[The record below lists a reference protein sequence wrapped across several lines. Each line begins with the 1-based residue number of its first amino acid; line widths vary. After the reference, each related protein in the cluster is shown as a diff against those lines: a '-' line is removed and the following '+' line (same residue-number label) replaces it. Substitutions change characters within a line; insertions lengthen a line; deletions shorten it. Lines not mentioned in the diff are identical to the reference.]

1 MKIVEG
7 SIRQP
12 VTVLVGVVLVLIAA
26 LVAVRQVPVQLTPDV
41 DDTIV
46 SVSTVWPGASPE
58 EIEQSIVERQEEKL
72 QGVAGVRSMTS
83 NSSQGSARIRLE
95 FNPGTDKDAAI
106 REVSDRLRQVPAYPF
121 GVDEPIVEASD
132 PENKD
137 YIAWIVLSAG
147 NATDAD
153 GRPFDIRTLQDFA
166 ADHVKPQIERVAG
179 VAEVNV
185 LGGRER
191 ELQVRVDP
199 AALAARGVTIS
210 QLAAALR
217 GANQN
222 APAGALA
229 ESKRDVVLRSVG
241 QFESTDD
248 VARVAIAQGASGP
261 VLVGDVAEIVETW
274 KEVTNFVRSQGVP
287 VLAINVQKEVGTNVI
302 EVMEGVKAS
311 IAALGEK
318 GGILDSETATLG
330 LSQPLTVQ
338 LVYDQ
343 TVYIDEAL
351 DLVLDNIWQG
361 GFLAVLTLVVFLR
374 SWRSIVIV
382 ATSVPLAVVA
392 TVIVMLAMGR
402 TINVVS
408 LAGLAFAIGTL
419 IDNSIVVLENVVR
432 HMEMGKD
439 ARRAALA
446 GTQEVAGAILG
457 STLATCVVFIPIF
470 LIGDEVGQL
479 FRDIS
484 LAILISN
491 MLSMVVSITVTPCAC
506 AFLLK
511 APKRVAGA
519 AAAAR
524 APGAQVVKPTIG
536 ERFATGIARWVY
548 RMSRRRI
555 ASLAFVLLMMGVS
568 LAGSWFLMPP
578 ADYLPRGNRN
588 LVFGLILPPPGMSN
602 AMQEEIAT
610 RVERSVAPY
619 WERTLPPRDAPERA
633 AAEEA
638 LPKVPVTPWMAFKYG
653 AEVQPAPLENYFVVG
668 FAGTMFHGGIAS
680 ESKRASYNEHL
691 LGYATRPEV
700 LPGTM
705 AFAFQVPLFRTS
717 GSSGSAVAVDLRGDD
732 LDRVKAAA
740 GAMMGRFMGQFGPMS
755 VQPDPSNFATP
766 GAEVR
771 VRPDQRRLSDA
782 GLSPADLTLSVAA
795 AGDGAL
801 IDEYRAGGDTIDLVI
816 IDREVAERAARQAS
830 IDVDEVANVPVAL
843 PSGRLSTV
851 GQLADVERGSAPTQV
866 NHVDR
871 QRSVRLQVTPPP
883 TMALEDAVVAIRSE
897 LDAARADGS
906 LPAGVVADVAGT
918 ASALA
923 EVRKELVGGGST
935 ISFFTSTVFLAL
947 LVCYLVMAV
956 LFQSFLLPFVIM
968 FSVPLAAVGG
978 FAALFAVFI
987 VSLTSPTL
995 PMQSLDVLT
1004 MLGFVILIGVVV
1016 NNAILLVHQ
1025 TLNFQR
1031 GTADETPSDAAFR
1044 GLPDAPMVRE
1054 GAPLPLRAAIAESVR
1069 TRVRPILMSAFTSVA
1084 GLLPLI
1090 FAPGAGSELYRG
1102 LGAVLGGGLL
1112 VSTVFTIVVVPLVMA
1127 VLVRDRP
1134 IRPASSSGADHR

>member
-12 VTVLVGVVLVLIAA
+12 VSVLVGVVLVLIGA
-26 LVAVRQVPVQLTPDV
+26 LVAVRAVPVQLTPDV

-46 SVSTVWPGASPE
+46 SVMTVWPGASPE
-58 EIEQSIVERQEEKL
+58 EVEQSIIERQEEKL

-83 NSSQGSARIRLE
+83 TATQGSARVRLE
-95 FNPGTDKDAAI
+95 FAPGTDKDAAI
-106 REVSDRLRQVPAYPF
+106 REVSDRLRQVPEYPF
-121 GVDEPIVEASD
+121 GVDQPVVEASD

-137 YIAWIVLSAG
+137 YISWIVLSAG
-147 NATDAD
+147 GAAARD
-153 GRPFDIRTLQDFA
+153 GTPFDIRTLQDFA
-166 ADHVKPQIERVAG
+166 VDRVKPQLERVPG

-191 ELQVRVDP
+191 VLQVRIDP

-210 QLAAALR
+210 QLAAVLR
-217 GANQN
+217 AANQN
-222 APAGALA
+222 APAGSLA
-229 ESKRDVVLRSVG
+229 ESRRDIVLRAVG
-241 QFESTDD
+241 QFESPAD
-248 VARVAIAQGASGP
+248 VERVAIAQGASGP
-261 VLVGDVAEIVETW
+261 ILVGDVARVVETW
-274 KEVTNFVRSQGVP
+274 KEVDNFVRSQGIP
-287 VLAINVQKEVGTNVI
+287 VLAINVQKEVGSNVI
-302 EVMEGVKAS
+302 EVMHGVD
-311 IAALGEK
+311 AALEELRAK
-318 GGILDSETATLG
+318 GGILDTETAAIG
-330 LSQPLTVQ
+330 LSQPLTIEKVF
-338 LVYDQ
+338 DQ
-343 TVYIDEAL
+343 TVYIDDAL

-361 GFLAVLTLVVFLR
+361 GLLAVLTLVVFLR

-439 ARRAALA
+439 ARKAALA

-457 STLATCVVFIPIF
+457 STLATCVVFLPIF

-491 MLSMVVSITVTPCAC
+491 LLSMLVSITVTPCAC

-511 APKRVAGA
+511 APRKASTAGA
-519 AAAAR
+519 AAPDAK
-524 APGAQVVKPTIG
+524 PGLG
-536 ERFATGIARWVY
+536 DRFATAIARWVY
-548 RMSRRRI
+548 RMSRRRL
-555 ASLAFVLLMMGVS
+555 ASVAFVLAMMALS
-568 LAGSWFLMPP
+568 LAGSLLLMPP
-578 ADYLPRGNRN
+578 ADYLPKGNRN
-588 LVFGLILPPPGMSN
+588 LVFGLILPPPGTSN
-602 AMQEEIAT
+602 AMQEEIAR
-610 RVERSVAPY
+610 RVESTVAPY
-619 WERTLPPRDAPERA
+619 WERNLPPRGSAERE
-633 AAEEA
+633 AAEAA
-638 LPKVPVTPWMAFKYG
+638 LPKVPVTPWMTFKFG
-653 AEVQPAPLENYFVVG
+653 SEVQPAPLENYFVVG
-668 FAGTMFHGGIAS
+668 FSGTMFHGGIAAEAS
-680 ESKRASYNEHL
+680 RAPFNEHL
-691 LGYATRPEV
+691 LGYATRGEK

-717 GSSGSAVAVDLRGDD
+717 GSSGSAVAVDLRGDE

-740 GAMMGRFMGQFGPMS
+740 GAMMGRFIGKFGPMS
-755 VQPDPSNFATP
+755 VQPDPANFSTP
-766 GAEVR
+766 GMEVR
-771 VRPDQRRLSDA
+771 VKPDLRRLSDA
-782 GLSPADLTLSVAA
+782 GISPQDLTLSVAA

-801 IDEYRAGGDTIDLVI
+801 IDEYKAGGDSIDLVI
-816 IDREVAERAARQAS
+816 IDRASAEAAAAQRS
-830 IDVDEVANVPVAL
+830 VSVDEVADVPVAL
-843 PSGRLSTV
+843 PSGHLATV
-851 GQLADVERGSAPTQV
+851 GQLAEIERGAAPTQI

-871 QRSVRLQVTPPP
+871 QRSVRLQITPPP
-883 TMALEDAVVAIRSE
+883 TMALEEAVAAIRAE
-897 LDAARADGS
+897 LADARASGAI
-906 LPAGVVADVAGT
+906 PAGVLSDVAGT

-923 EVRKELVGGGST
+923 EVRNELVGGGSAL
-935 ISFFTSTVFLAL
+935 SFATSTVFLAL

-978 FAALFAVFI
+978 FAALFVVFL
-987 VSLTSPTL
+987 VSRTSPTL
-995 PMQSLDVLT
+995 PMQSLDTLT

-1044 GLPDAPMVRE
+1044 GQPDAPVVTE
-1054 GAPLPLRAAIAESVR
+1054 GGRLPLRAAIAESVR

-1084 GLLPLI
+1084 GLLPLV

-1102 LGAVLGGGLL
+1102 LGAVMGGGLL

-1127 VLVRDRP
+1127 VLVREKPVR
-1134 IRPASSSGADHR
+1134 G

>member
-46 SVSTVWPGASPE
+46 SVSTIWPGASPE

-83 NSSQGSARIRLE
+83 SSSQGSARIRLE

-106 REVSDRLRQVPAYPF
+106 REVSDRLRQVPDYPF

-147 NATDAD
+147 NATDAA
-153 GRPFDIRTLQDFA
+153 GQPFDIRTLQDFA
-166 ADHVKPQIERVAG
+166 VDHVKPQIERVGG

-222 APAGALA
+222 APAGSLA
-229 ESKRDVVLRSVG
+229 ESKRDIVLRSVG

-248 VARVAIAQGASGP
+248 IARVAIAQGASGP
-261 VLVGDVAEIVETW
+261 VLVGDVAEVVETW
-274 KEVTNFVRSQGVP
+274 KEVTNFVRSQGIP

-302 EVMEGVKAS
+302 EVMEGVKGAL
-311 IAALGEK
+311 ATLGEK

-343 TVYIDEAL
+343 TIYIDEAL
-351 DLVLDNIWQG
+351 DLVLTNIWQG
-361 GFLAVLTLVVFLR
+361 GLLAVLTLVVFLR
-374 SWRSIVIV
+374 SWRNIVIV

-408 LAGLAFAIGTL
+408 LAGLAFSIGTL

-439 ARRAALA
+439 PRRAALA

-491 MLSMVVSITVTPCAC
+491 LLSMVVSITVTPCAC

-519 AAAAR
+519 SATPSASGARAAR
-524 APGAQVVKPTIG
+524 PTLG
-536 ERFATGIARWVY
+536 DRFATGIARWVY
-548 RMSRRRI
+548 RMSRRRL
-555 ASLAFVLLMMGVS
+555 ASVAFVLLMMGVS

-602 AMQEEIAT
+602 AMQEEIAS
-610 RVERSVAPY
+610 RVEQSVAPY
-619 WERTLPPRDAPERA
+619 FERSLPPRGTTERA

-638 LPKVPVTPWMAFKYG
+638 LPKVPVTPWMTFKYG
-653 AEVQPAPLENYFVVG
+653 TEVQPAPLENYFVVG

-740 GAMMGRFMGQFGPMS
+740 GAVMGRFMGKFGPMS

-782 GLSPADLTLSVAA
+782 GISQADLTLSVAA

-801 IDEYRAGGDTIDLVI
+801 IDEYRAGGDTIDLII
-816 IDREVAERAARQAS
+816 IDRDVAERAARQAS

-843 PSGRLSTV
+843 PSGRLATV
-851 GQLADVERGSAPTQV
+851 GQLAEVERGAAPTQI

-883 TMALEDAVVAIRSE
+883 TMALEEAVVAIQAE
-897 LDAARADGS
+897 LEAARADGS
-906 LPAGVVADVAGT
+906 LPPGVIADVAGT

-923 EVRKELVGGGST
+923 EVRKELVGGGSSL
-935 ISFFTSTVFLAL
+935 SFITSTVFLAL

-987 VSLTSPTL
+987 ISLTSPTL

-1044 GLPDAPMVRE
+1044 GLPDAPIVRE
-1054 GAPLPLRAAIAESVR
+1054 GGPLPLRAAIAESVR

-1102 LGAVLGGGLL
+1102 LGAVMGGGLI

-1127 VLVRDRP
+1127 VLVRDRS
-1134 IRPASSSGADHR
+1134 AKVA

>member
-12 VTVLVGVVLVLIAA
+12 VSVLVGVLLVLIGA

-46 SVSTVWPGASPE
+46 SVMTMWPGASPE
-58 EIEQSIVERQEEKL
+58 EVEQSIIERQEEKL

-83 NSSQGSARIRLE
+83 TASQGSARVRLE
-95 FNPGTDKDAAI
+95 FAAGTDKDAAI
-106 REVSDRLRQVPAYPF
+106 REVSDRLRQVPDYPF
-121 GVDEPIVEASD
+121 GVDQPVVEASD

-137 YIAWIVLSAG
+137 YISWIVLSAG
-147 NATDAD
+147 NAVARD
-153 GRPFDIRTLQDFA
+153 GSAFDIRTLQDFA
-166 ADHVKPQIERVAG
+166 VDRVKPQIERVPG

-191 ELQVRVDP
+191 VLQVRVDP

-210 QLAAALR
+210 QLAAVLR
-217 GANQN
+217 AANQN
-222 APAGALA
+222 APAGSLA
-229 ESKRDVVLRSVG
+229 ESRRDVVLRAVG
-241 QFESTDD
+241 QFESTED

-261 VLVGDVAEIVETW
+261 ILVGDVAEVVETW
-274 KEVTNFVRSQGVP
+274 KEVDNFVRSQGIP
-287 VLAINVQKEVGTNVI
+287 VLAINVQKEVGSNVI
-302 EVMEGVKAS
+302 EVMKGVDE
-311 IAALGEK
+311 ALEALRVQ
-318 GGILDSETATLG
+318 GGILDSETAALG
-330 LSQPLTVQ
+330 ISEPLTIQKVF
-338 LVYDQ
+338 DQ
-343 TVYIDEAL
+343 TVYIDDAL

-361 GFLAVLTLVVFLR
+361 GLLAVLTLVVFLR

-439 ARRAALA
+439 ARKAALA

-457 STLATCVVFIPIF
+457 STLATCVVFLPIF

-491 MLSMVVSITVTPCAC
+491 LLSMVVSITVTPCAC

-511 APKRVAGA
+511 ARVPRGAGAGA
-519 AAAAR
+519 APAG
-524 APGAQVVKPTIG
+524 GAVKAGFG
-536 ERFATGIARWVY
+536 ERFATAIARWVY
-548 RMSRRRI
+548 RMSGRRVASAAFI
-555 ASLAFVLLMMGVS
+555 LVMMAASLF
-568 LAGSWFLMPP
+568 GSMLLMPP
-578 ADYLPRGNRN
+578 ADYLPKGNRN
-588 LVFGLILPPPGMSN
+588 LVFGLILPPPGTSN
-602 AMQEEIAT
+602 AMQEEIAR
-610 RVERSVAPY
+610 RVEKSVEPY
-619 WERTLPPRDAPERA
+619 WERNLPARGSAGRE
-633 AAEEA
+633 AAEAA
-638 LPKVPVTPWMAFKYG
+638 LPTVPVTPWMTFKYG
-653 AEVQPAPLENYFVVG
+653 TEVQPAPLENYFVVG
-668 FAGTMFHGGIAS
+668 FSGTMFHGGIAS
-680 ESKRASYNEHL
+680 EASRASYNEHL
-691 LGYATRPEV
+691 LGYATRGEV

-717 GSSGSAVAVDLRGDD
+717 GSSGSAVAVDLRGDE
-732 LDRVKAAA
+732 LDRVKEAA
-740 GAMMGRFMGQFGPMS
+740 GAMMGRFIGKFGPMS
-755 VQPDPSNFATP
+755 VQPDPANFATP
-766 GAEVR
+766 GIEVR
-771 VRPDQRRLSDA
+771 VRPDLRRLSDA
-782 GLSPADLTLSVAA
+782 GISPQDLTLSVSA

-801 IDEYRAGGDTIDLVI
+801 IDEYKAGGDTIDLVI
-816 IDREVAERAARQAS
+816 IDRGSAEAAAAQRSMSA
-830 IDVDEVANVPVAL
+830 DEVSDVPVAL
-843 PSGRLSTV
+843 PSGHLATV
-851 GQLADVERGSAPTQV
+851 GQLADIERGAAATQI

-871 QRSVRLQVTPPP
+871 QRSVRLQITPPP
-883 TMALEDAVVAIRSE
+883 TMALEEAVATIRAE
-897 LDAARADGS
+897 LDEARRSGAI
-906 LPAGVVADVAGT
+906 PAGVLTEVAGT

-923 EVRKELVGGGST
+923 EVRAELVGGGSAL
-935 ISFFTSTVFLAL
+935 SFVTSTVFLAL

-956 LFQSFLLPFVIM
+956 LFQSFRLPFVIM

-995 PMQSLDVLT
+995 PMQSLDTLT

-1044 GLPDAPMVRE
+1044 GLPDAPAVRE
-1054 GAPLPLRAAIAESVR
+1054 GARLPLRAAIAESVR

-1102 LGAVLGGGLL
+1102 LGAVMGGGLL

-1127 VLVRDRP
+1127 LLVRDRP
-1134 IRPASSSGADHR
+1134 VE

>member
-1 MKIVEG
+1 VKIVEG

-12 VTVLVGVVLVLIAA
+12 VTVLVAVVLVLIAA
-26 LVAVRQVPVQLTPDV
+26 LVAVRSVPVQLTPDV

-46 SVSTVWPGASPE
+46 SISTAWPGASPE
-58 EIEQSIVERQEEKL
+58 EVEQSIVEEQEEKL

-83 NSSQGSARIRLE
+83 AASQGSARVRLE
-95 FNPGTDKDAAI
+95 FNPGTDKDSAL

-121 GVDEPIVEASD
+121 GVDEPVVEASD

-147 NATDAD
+147 DATDRD

-166 ADHVKPQIERVAG
+166 TDRVKPKLERVAG

-217 GANQN
+217 AANQN

-229 ESKRDVVLRSVG
+229 ESKRDIVLRAVG
-241 QFESTDD
+241 QFESPED
-248 VARVAIAQGASGP
+248 VAGVAIAQGASGP
-261 VLVGDVAEIVETW
+261 VVVGDVAEVVETW
-274 KEVTNFVRSQGVP
+274 KEVTNFVRSQGIP

-302 EVMEGVKAS
+302 EVMGGVKQ
-311 IAALGEK
+311 ALDELRTK
-318 GGILDSETATLG
+318 GGILEAESTRLG
-330 LSQPLTVQ
+330 LSKPLTVE

-343 TVYIDEAL
+343 TIYIDDAL
-351 DLVLDNIWQG
+351 NLVLDNIWQG
-361 GFLAVLTLVVFLR
+361 GLLAVLTLVVFLR
-374 SWRSIVIV
+374 SWRGIVIV

-392 TVIVMLAMGR
+392 TVVVMLGMGR
-402 TINVVS
+402 TMNVVS

-439 ARRAALA
+439 ARRAALV

-506 AFLLK
+506 VFLLK
-511 APKRVAGA
+511 SSARGAKQGVSVAA
-519 AAAAR
+519 SAKPAR
-524 APGAQVVKPTIG
+524 PGLG
-536 ERFATGIARWVY
+536 ERFATAIARWVY
-548 RMSRRRI
+548 RVSGRRL
-555 ASLAFVLLMMGVS
+555 ASLAFVLAMTAAS
-568 LAGSWFLMPP
+568 LGASWFLMPP

-602 AMQEEIAT
+602 AMQEEIAA
-610 RVERSVAPY
+610 RVEQSVAPY
-619 WERTLPPRDAPERA
+619 WERVLPARGTAERE
-633 AAEEA
+633 AAEAA
-638 LPKVPVTPWMAFKYG
+638 LPKVPVAPWMAFKYG
-653 AEVQPAPLENYFVVG
+653 SEVRPAPLENYFVVG
-668 FAGTMFHGGIAS
+668 FAGTMFHGGIAADPS
-680 ESKRASYNEHL
+680 RASFNEHL

-732 LDRVKAAA
+732 LEQVKAAA
-740 GAMMGRFMGQFGPMS
+740 GAMAGRFMAKFGPMA
-755 VQPDPSNFATP
+755 VQPDPANFATP

-782 GLSPADLTLSVAA
+782 GISPADLSLSVAA

-801 IDEYRAGGDTIDLVI
+801 VDEYRAGGDSIDLVI
-816 IDREVAERAARQAS
+816 IDRSVAAAAQRQSS
-830 IDVDEVANVPVAL
+830 IDVDAVTAVPVAL
-843 PSGRLSTV
+843 PSGRIATV
-851 GQLADVERGSAPTQV
+851 GQLATVERGAAPTQI
-866 NHVDR
+866 NHIDR
-871 QRSVRLQVTPPP
+871 QRSVRLQITPPP
-883 TMALEDAVVAIRSE
+883 SMALEQAVLEIRSA
-897 LDAARADGS
+897 LDAAAADGA
-906 LPAGVVADVAGT
+906 LPGGVVAEVAGT

-923 EVRKELVGGGST
+923 EVRKELLGGGT
-935 ISFFTSTVFLAL
+935 ALSFLTSTVFLAL
-947 LVCYLVMAV
+947 LVCYLVLAV
-956 LFQSFLLPFVIM
+956 LFQGFRLPFVIM
-968 FSVPLAAVGG
+968 FSVPLAVVGG
-978 FAALFAVFI
+978 FAALFAVFL

-1025 TLNFQR
+1025 ALNFQR

-1044 GLPDAPMVRE
+1044 GLPGAPAVHE
-1054 GAPLPLRAAIAESVR
+1054 GARLPLRAAIAESVR

-1102 LGAVLGGGLL
+1102 LGAVMGGGLL

-1127 VLVRDRP
+1127 VVMREKGEEQPR
-1134 IRPASSSGADHR
+1134 

>member
-1 MKIVEG
+1 MRIVEG

-12 VTVLVGVVLVLIAA
+12 VTVLVGVVLVLVGA

-46 SVSTVWPGASPE
+46 SVITVWPGASPE
-58 EIEQSIVERQEEKL
+58 EVEQSIVEKQEEKL
-72 QGVAGVRSMTS
+72 QGVAGVRAMTS
-83 NSSQGSARIRLE
+83 SASQGSARVRLE
-95 FNPGTDKDAAI
+95 FTPGTDKDAAI
-106 REVSDRLRQVPAYPF
+106 REVSDRLRQVPDYPF
-121 GVDEPIVEASD
+121 GVDEPVVEASD

-147 NATDAD
+147 TAKARD
-153 GRPFDIRTLQDFA
+153 GTPFDIRTLQDFA
-166 ADHVKPQIERVAG
+166 VDRVKPQIERVPG

-191 ELQVRVDP
+191 VLQVRVDP

-210 QLAAALR
+210 TLAAALR
-217 GANQN
+217 AANQN
-222 APAGALA
+222 APAGSLA
-229 ESKRDVVLRSVG
+229 ESKRDIVLRAVG
-241 QFESTDD
+241 QFESTAD

-261 VLVGDVAEIVETW
+261 ILVGDVAEVVETW
-274 KEVTNFVRSQGVP
+274 KEVDNFVRSQGIP
-287 VLAINVQKEVGTNVI
+287 VLAINVQKEVGSNVI
-302 EVMEGVKAS
+302 EVMEGVD
-311 IAALGEK
+311 AALEGLRVK
-318 GGILDSETATLG
+318 GGILDAETAELG
-330 LSQPLTVQ
+330 ISEPLTIAKVF
-338 LVYDQ
+338 DQ
-343 TVYIDEAL
+343 TVYIDDAL

-361 GFLAVLTLVVFLR
+361 GLLAVLTLVVFLR

-392 TVIVMLAMGR
+392 TVIVMLGMGR

-439 ARRAALA
+439 ARKAALA

-511 APKRVAGA
+511 APKAKRPAGEA
-519 AAAAR
+519 APAKK
-524 APGAQVVKPTIG
+524 APLG
-536 ERFATGIARWVY
+536 ERFATAIARWVY
-548 RMSRRRI
+548 RMSGRRV
-555 ASLAFVLLMMGVS
+555 ASIAFVLLMMGVS
-568 LAGSWFLMPP
+568 VLGSRLLMPP
-578 ADYLPRGNRN
+578 ADYLPKGNRN
-588 LVFGLILPPPGMSN
+588 LVFGLILPPPGTSN
-602 AMQEEIAT
+602 AMQEEIAR
-610 RVERSVAPY
+610 RVEKSVEPY
-619 WERTLPPRDAPERA
+619 WERNLPARGTPERE
-633 AAEEA
+633 AAEAA
-638 LPKVPVTPWMAFKYG
+638 LPKVPVTPWMTFKYG
-653 AEVQPAPLENYFVVG
+653 QEVQPAPLENYFVVG
-668 FAGTMFHGGIAS
+668 FSGTMFHGGIAAEAS
-680 ESKRASYNEHL
+680 RASYNEHL
-691 LGYATRPEV
+691 LGYATRGEV

-740 GAMMGRFMGQFGPMS
+740 GAMMGRFIGKFGPMS
-755 VQPDPSNFATP
+755 VQPDPANFATP
-766 GAEVR
+766 GSEVR
-771 VRPDQRRLSDA
+771 VRPDLRRLSDA
-782 GLSPADLTLSVAA
+782 GITPQDLTLSVAA

-801 IDEYRAGGDTIDLVI
+801 IDEYKAGGDSIDLVI
-816 IDREVAERAARQAS
+816 IDRRSAESAAAQRSMDA
-830 IDVDEVANVPVAL
+830 DEVSDVPVAL
-843 PSGRLSTV
+843 PGGRLATV
-851 GQLADVERGSAPTQV
+851 GQLAQIERGAAPTQI

-883 TMALEDAVVAIRSE
+883 TMALEEAVTTIRAE
-897 LDAARADGS
+897 LDAARAEGVV
-906 LPAGVVADVAGT
+906 PAGVVADVAGT

-923 EVRKELVGGGST
+923 EVRQELVGGGSWLA
-935 ISFFTSTVFLAL
+935 FLTSTVFLAL

-956 LFQSFLLPFVIM
+956 LFQSFRLPFVIM

-978 FAALFAVFI
+978 FAALFAVFL

-995 PMQSLDVLT
+995 PMQSLDTLT

-1044 GLPDAPMVRE
+1044 GLPDAPAVE
-1054 GAPLPLRAAIAESVR
+1054 AGGKLPLRAAIAESVR

-1102 LGAVLGGGLL
+1102 LGAVMGGGLL
-1112 VSTVFTIVVVPLVMA
+1112 VSTVFTIVVVPVVMA
-1127 VLVRDRP
+1127 LVVRE
-1134 IRPASSSGADHR
+1134 RPAA